1 MAFVDVVLPCLDEEQ
16 ALPWVLSRMPS
27 WARPIVVD
35 NGSTDRSAQVARSY
49 GALVVDAPQRG
60 YGAACHAGLMAAR
73 APLVAFAD
81 ADASLDPGALEGLLA
96 AYRGGDHL
104 VVAARRPRPARAWPV
119 HLRLANHVLAHRVA
133 RRTGV
138 RLPDIGPMRLAPTQA
153 LLALDVRDRRSGYP
167 VETVVRA
174 ADAGWRVT
182 SVPVDYLP
190 RQGRSKVTGTWLGA
204 ARAVQDMSRVLA
216 S

>member
-1 MAFVDVVLPCLDEEQ
+1 MVHVDVVLPTLDEEQ

-35 NGSTDRSAQVARSY
+35 NGSTDRSVAVAHSF
-49 GALVVDAPQRG
+49 GAVVVDAPQRG
-60 YGAACHAGLMAAR
+60 YGAACHAGLLAAE

-81 ADASLDPGALEGLLA
+81 ADASLDPGALADLLA
-96 AYRGGDHL
+96 AYRGGRHL
-104 VVAARRPRPARAWPV
+104 VVGARRATSREAWP
-119 HLRLANHVLAHRVA
+119 LRLRVANRVLARRVA

-138 RLPDIGPMRLAPTQA
+138 GLPDIGPMRLAPTEPLRGLGIA
-153 LLALDVRDRRSGYP
+153 DRRSGYP

-174 ADAGWRVT
+174 ADAGWLVT

-190 RQGRSKVTGTWLGA
+190 REGRSKVTGTWLGA